1 MENCEEVM
9 PKWLNFAKG
18 VVDSKD
24 LPLNF
29 SREVLQQS
37 KILKAI
43 RMNLVKK
50 FLELFTEVSEDKD
63 NYKKFYQQYIW
74 ASSA

>member
-29 SREVLQQS
+29 SREVLQ
-37 KILKAI
+37 
-43 RMNLVKK
+43 
-50 FLELFTEVSEDKD
+50 
-63 NYKKFYQQYIW
+63 
-74 ASSA
+74 